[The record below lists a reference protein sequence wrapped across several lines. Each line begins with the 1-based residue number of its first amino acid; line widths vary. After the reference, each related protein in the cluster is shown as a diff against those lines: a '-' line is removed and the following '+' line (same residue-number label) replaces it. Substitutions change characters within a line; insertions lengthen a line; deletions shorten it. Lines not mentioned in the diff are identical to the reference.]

1 MKAGKNVS
9 KKMIGCFVILF
20 IVLVSGCFMIRKLT
34 RKTKKKFYNDISKE
48 ENEELVKF
56 IRENSEDEEFA
67 RFVEKTLEDSD
78 KLIDIKIEKD
88 DK

>member
-1 MKAGKNVS
+1 MS
-9 KKMIGCFVILF
+9 KEMISCFVILF

-34 RKTKKKFYNDISKE
+34 RNTKKKIYNDIANKK

-67 RFVEKTLEDSD
+67 KFVEKTLEDSD

>member
-1 MKAGKNVS
+1 MS
-9 KKMIGCFVILF
+9 KEMVGCFIILF
-20 IVLVSGCFMIRKLT
+20 IVLVSGYFIIRKLT
-34 RKTKKKFYNDISKE
+34 RKTKKKIYNDIANKK

-67 RFVEKTLEDSD
+67 KFVEKTLEDSD

>member
-1 MKAGKNVS
+1 MS
-9 KKMIGCFVILF
+9 KEMIGCFVILF
-20 IVLVSGCFMIRKLT
+20 IVLALGCFMIRKLT
-34 RKTKKKFYNDISKE
+34 RKTKKKIYNDIANKK

-67 RFVEKTLEDSD
+67 KFVEKTLEDSD

>member
-1 MKAGKNVS
+1 MS
-9 KKMIGCFVILF
+9 KEMIGCFVILF
-20 IVLVSGCFMIRKLT
+20 IVLFSGCFMIRKLT
-34 RKTKKKFYNDISKE
+34 RKTKKKFYNDIANKK

-67 RFVEKTLEDSD
+67 KFVEKTLEDSD